1 MCSETNNAQLY
12 PSILRL
18 VLCCIIKYS
27 FSIPWFVL
35 ILHCWW
41 DSMRTSLGFEQS
53 WALNC
58 CPSFPFASSTTSS
71 RHPAAP
77 IAARLLLPLLSLS
90 LLLLAPWCTNLLQ
103 LPRLSAVLGSVFYY
117 HCHWCPFFLL
127 LTLCQLCLFNR
138 FIRFFNCITFSFRQ

>member
-58 CPSFPFASSTTSS
+58 CPSYPFARSTTSS

-77 IAARLLLPLLSLS
+77 IAAGLLLPLLSLS
-90 LLLLAPWCTNLLQ
+90 LLLLTPWCNNLLQ
-103 LPRLSAVLGSVFYY
+103 LPRLRGSSAVQCILSSLSLMSFPL
-117 HCHWCPFFLL
+117 WNK
-127 LTLCQLCLFNR
+127 LFIIIAMMENGY
-138 FIRFFNCITFSFRQ
+138 TF